1 MITGELKNKINS
13 LWEIFWTGGIT
24 NPLDVVEQMTYL
36 MFIRDLDDTDNL
48 RAKESAMLGL
58 SHKSIFAGEVNIGDR
73 SIPGNPLKW
82 SVFRDFP
89 APKMYAT
96 VQEWVFPFIKTLHG
110 DKSSAY
116 AKYMGDAI
124 FKIPTP
130 LMLDK
135 IVTALDGIYEQMA
148 QIHDSDTRGD
158 IYEYLLSKIATA
170 GVNGQFRTPR
180 HIIRM
185 MVELMQ
191 PRPDDVI
198 CDPACGTSGFLVSA
212 GEYLKE
218 HHKEEIFFNKQ
229 KKDHYMNHM
238 FYGYDMDR
246 TMLRIGAM
254 NMMTHG
260 IDNPFIEYR
269 DSLSEQNTDR
279 EKYSLIL
286 ANPPFKG
293 SLDADTVSADLLK
306 ICKTK
311 KTELLFLALFLRML
325 KVGGRGAVIVPD
337 GVLFG
342 SSTAH
347 KAIRKELVDGNRLE
361 AVISMPSGVFKPY
374 AGVSTGILIF
384 TKTGHG
390 GTDKVWFYDMKAD
403 GFSLDDKRTPV
414 QDNDIPDIIARFH
427 DLKNEESRE
436 RTEKSFFVPKDEI
449 VENGYDLSINK
460 YKKTEYVAIEYP
472 PTSQIMADIRE
483 LEMQI
488 GEEMEKLESLLG
500 L

>member
-1 MITGELKNKINS
+1 MITGELKNKVDS

-36 MFIRDLDDTDNL
+36 MFIHDLDDADN
-48 RAKESAMLGL
+48 RKAKESAMLGL
-58 SHKSIFAGEVNIGDR
+58 PYHSMFAGDVTIGER
-73 SIPGNPLKW
+73 TIPGNQLKW
-82 SVFRDFP
+82 SVFRDFN
-89 APKMYAT
+89 AGKMYS
-96 VQEWVFPFIKTLHG
+96 VMQEWVFPFIKTLHG
-110 DKSSAY
+110 DKASAY
-116 AKYMGDAI
+116 AKYMDDAI

-135 IVTALDGIYEQMA
+135 IVTALDAIYEQMA
-148 QIHDSDTRGD
+148 QLQAADTRGD

-185 MVELMQ
+185 MVELMAPQ
-191 PRPDDVI
+191 PGDTI

-212 GEYLKE
+212 SEYLRE
-218 HHKEEIFFNKQ
+218 NHKEAIFFNKQ
-229 KKDHYMNHM
+229 NKEHYMNHM
-238 FYGYDMDR
+238 FHGFDMDR

-260 IDNPFIEYR
+260 VDNPFIEYR
-269 DSLSEQNTDR
+269 DSLSDQNPDR
-279 EKYSLIL
+279 DKYSLIL

-293 SLDADTVSADLLK
+293 SLDNDIVSADLLK
-306 ICKTK
+306 LCKTK

-325 KVGGRGAVIVPD
+325 KTGGRCACIVPD

-347 KAIRKELVDGNRLE
+347 KAIRKELVENHRLE

-390 GTDKVWFYDMKAD
+390 GTDNVWFYDMKAD
-403 GFSLDDKRTPV
+403 GFSLDDKRSAV
-414 QDNDIPDIIARFH
+414 NDNDIPDIIARFH
-427 DLKNEESRE
+427 NLSDEAQRK
-436 RTEKSFFVPKDEI
+436 RTEQSFFVPKQEI
-449 VENGYDLSINK
+449 IDNGYDLSINK
-460 YKKTEYVAIEYP
+460 YKEVEYVPVEYP
-472 PTSQIMADIRE
+472 STQEIMTELHE

-488 GEEMEKLESLLG
+488 KAGLEELG
-500 L
+500 AML